1 MKGFKKMAI
10 YEVYDG
16 DKRLDC
22 DIIDVLAK
30 KYKTTANCIRSTMW
44 HGCKL
49 QGIFTF
55 KKTGLYVL
63 YMRMADCDVIPYS
76 PKHNIKKEEKEEP
89 YFDVIVRLLKD
100 RRENRVALPDGEKNP
115 AQYLPKL
122 YELGFDCKINT
133 YIDPSVRT
141 THRKPKEYYSIEV
154 VRYV

>member
-1 MKGFKKMAI
+1 MSGFKRMTL
-10 YEVYDG
+10 YEVYVEDQ
-16 DKRLDC
+16 KVDC
-22 DIIDVLAK
+22 DIIYELTAR
-30 KYKTTANCIRSTMW
+30 YHTTANCIRSCMW
-44 HGCKL
+44 HHVRLNKTY
-49 QGIFTF
+49 TF
-55 KKTGLYVL
+55 KKTDKYVL
-63 YMRMADCDVIPYS
+63 FTKLTDFDIMPYT
-76 PKHNIKKEEKEEP
+76 PTYNIKKEEKEEP

-100 RRENRVALPDGEKNP
+100 RREERVALPDGEKNP

>member
-30 KYKTTANCIRSTMW
+30 KYKTTANCIRSCMW
-44 HGCKL
+44 HNCKL

-76 PKHNIKKEEKEEP
+76 PTHNIKKEEKEEP

-100 RRENRVALPDGEKNP
+100 RREKRVALPDGEKNP